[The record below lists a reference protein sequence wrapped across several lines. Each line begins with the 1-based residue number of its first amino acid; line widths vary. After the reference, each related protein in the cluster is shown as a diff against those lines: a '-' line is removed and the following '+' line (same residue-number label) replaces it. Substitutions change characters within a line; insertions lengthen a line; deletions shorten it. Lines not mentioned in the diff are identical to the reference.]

1 MLAITRHIISLK
13 ANDDIHL
20 PHYAGSALRGMFG
33 HALKDMTCLT
43 AHENRGVCR
52 CQPLCLYRTLFD
64 LPKGEHQGR
73 LQDTPP
79 PFVVEAHSLPTHIKQ
94 GQTAHFSL
102 VLIGKMAQDE
112 RTIIEL
118 AWRRALA
125 GGFDQQGKKSSA
137 TLIGFDNQD
146 SPQETI
152 ASANGLVVDLQTHTR
167 IQQQGKIL
175 GEANFCI
182 KAFCQSVLRR
192 YALMNEIYG
201 ENAVI
206 DFNKLYQDID
216 NITGQFELQRYQW
229 ARYSNRQKRKIQQ
242 DGVLGA
248 LTLSNVS
255 PDLYYYLYLGQWLHV
270 GKGSVFGLGQ
280 YRIL

>member
-1 MLAITRHIISLK
+1 MTLPISRHLVSFVATDDISLP
-13 ANDDIHL
+13 N
-20 PHYAGSALRGMFG
+20 YAGSALRGMFG

-64 LPKGEHQGR
+64 PPKGEHQGR

-79 PFVVEAHSLPTHIKQ
+79 PFVVEAHSLPMHIKQ

-102 VLIGKMAQDE
+102 VLIGKMAQGE

-125 GGFDQQGKKSSA
+125 SGFDQQGKKSSA

-146 SPQETI
+146 SPKESIT
-152 ASANGLVVDLQTHTR
+152 SANSLVIDLQTHTR

-192 YALMNEIYG
+192 YALLNEIYG
-201 ENAVI
+201 TE
-206 DFNKLYQDID
+206 KLDLTPAYQDIE
-216 NITGQFELQRYQW
+216 NIEGKFNLYRHHW
-229 ARYSNRQKRKIQQ
+229 ARYSNRQRQKITQ
-242 DGVLGA
+242 DGVIG
-248 LTLSNVS
+248 TIELSNIS
-255 PDLYYYLYLGQWLHV
+255 EQLYLYLYLGQWLHV
-270 GKGSVFGLGQ
+270 GKGNVFGLGQ
-280 YRIL
+280 YQIR